1 MSIQIDE
8 ALLDSAEALAEAD
21 SGESLIALAS
31 AGAQVRESELLAR
44 EAGIE
49 RVADDGRPRAVVVA
63 ALGGSALVADL
74 LGALAGPGSPV
85 PVVATHAGTL
95 PGWVSPVDLV
105 VAVSLSGAAEGPLA
119 VAAEAARRGCRLVT
133 VGSANSPL
141 ATASARVHGV
151 HVPVS
156 RSRRTSRS
164 SLWSLAVPVLAAAD
178 ALDLV
183 DVSAAVLAE
192 TADVLDEAA
201 ERMRPASEAFVNP
214 AKSLA
219 LELAGSVPLVLAT
232 GDLAGVAAVRA
243 ATQLARNARHPA
255 VTGVLPD
262 AATEVVAT
270 FDGPFAS
277 SADDIF
283 ADPFDSGG
291 PAGTVGSAGA
301 GRIRLLLLRDTA
313 ADEQT
318 QRVAQAVLDGA
329 IDAGVR
335 VSEATTD
342 GSSDLARVAS
352 LVALTDFASTYLALA
367 SGLDPNTSPHVAD
380 LRERT
385 AR

>member
-1 MSIQIDE
+1 MSIPVNE
-8 ALLDSAEALAEAD
+8 GLLDSAEALAAAD

-31 AGAQVRESELLAR
+31 AGAQVRETELLAR

-63 ALGGSALVADL
+63 ALGGSSLVADL

-85 PVVATHAGTL
+85 PVIATHAKTL

-133 VGSANSPL
+133 VGAANSPL
-141 ATASARVHGV
+141 ANASARVHGV

-156 RSRRTSRS
+156 RSRRTSRA
-164 SLWSLAVPVLAAAD
+164 SLWALAVPVLAAAD

-183 DVSAAVLAE
+183 EVSAAVLAE
-192 TADVLDEAA
+192 TADVLDDVA
-201 ERMRPASEAFVNP
+201 ERMRPASESFVNP

-219 LELAGSVPLVLAT
+219 LELAGSMPLVLGT
-232 GDLAGVAAVRA
+232 SDLAGVAAVRA

-270 FDGPFAS
+270 FDGPFARQP
-277 SADDIF
+277 DDIF
-283 ADPFDSGG
+283 ADPYAAGGASGSSVS
-291 PAGTVGSAGA
+291 T

-318 QRVAQAVLDGA
+318 QQVAQAVRDGA

-335 VSEATTD
+335 VSEVETEGT
-342 GSSDLARVAS
+342 SDLARVAS
-352 LVALTDFASTYLALA
+352 LVAVTDFASTYLALA
-367 SGLDPNTSPHVAD
+367 IGLDPNTSPHVAD

>member
-1 MSIQIDE
+1 MSIPVNE
-8 ALLDSAEALAEAD
+8 ALLDSAEALAAAD

-49 RVADDGRPRAVVVA
+49 RVADDGRPRAVVIA
-63 ALGGSALVADL
+63 ALGGSSLVADL

-85 PVVATHAGTL
+85 PVIATHAKTL
-95 PGWVSPVDLV
+95 PGWVNPVDLV

-133 VGSANSPL
+133 VGAANSPL
-141 ATASARVHGV
+141 ANASARVHGV

-156 RSRRTSRS
+156 RSRRTSRA
-164 SLWSLAVPVLAAAD
+164 SLWALAVPVLAAAH
-178 ALDLV
+178 ALELV
-183 DVSAAVLAE
+183 EVSAAVLAE
-192 TADVLDEAA
+192 TADVLDEVA
-201 ERMRPASEAFVNP
+201 ERMRPASESFVNP

-219 LELAGSVPLVLAT
+219 LELAGSMPLVLGT
-232 GDLAGVAAVRA
+232 SDLAGVAAVRA

-262 AATEVVAT
+262 SATEVVAT
-270 FDGPFAS
+270 FDGPFARQP
-277 SADDIF
+277 ADIF
-283 ADPFDSGG
+283 ADPYADGGASGG
-291 PAGTVGSAGA
+291 T
-301 GRIRLLLLRDTA
+301 RIRLLMLRDTA

-318 QRVAQAVLDGA
+318 QQVAQAVRVGA

-335 VSEATTD
+335 VSEVETEGT
-342 GSSDLARVAS
+342 SDLARVAS
-352 LVALTDFASTYLALA
+352 LVAVTDFASTYLALA
-367 SGLDPNTSPHVAD
+367 IGLDPNTSPHVAD